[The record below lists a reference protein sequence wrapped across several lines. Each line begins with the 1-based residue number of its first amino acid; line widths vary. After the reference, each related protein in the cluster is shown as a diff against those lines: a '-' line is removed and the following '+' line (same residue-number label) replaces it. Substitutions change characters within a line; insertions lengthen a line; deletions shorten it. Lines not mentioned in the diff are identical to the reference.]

1 MDFISDQLPI
11 PANGVKLVEDTFD
24 QEAEQVLANMRIILR
39 ACSSDIDHLM
49 QIRAYIDKTN
59 RGPSDC

>member
-1 MDFISDQLPI
+1 M
-11 PANGVKLVEDTFD
+11 KLVEDTFD